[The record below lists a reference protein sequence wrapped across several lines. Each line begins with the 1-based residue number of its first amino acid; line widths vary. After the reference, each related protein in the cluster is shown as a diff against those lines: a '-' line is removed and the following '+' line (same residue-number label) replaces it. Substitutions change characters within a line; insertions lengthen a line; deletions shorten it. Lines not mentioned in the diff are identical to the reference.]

1 MGVIAKFLELQDALA
16 KVVLLLDVQ
25 DTHVW
30 RFSVSGQ
37 YTAPS
42 TYEGFFPRALLFLNL
57 EAHLEIL
64 GARQV
69 PFHHV
74 AGST

>member
-1 MGVIAKFLELQDALA
+1 VGVIAKFLELQDALA
-16 KVVLLLDVQ
+16 KVVLQLDVQ

-42 TYEGFFPRALLFLNL
+42 TYEGFFPGLYYF
-57 EAHLEIL
+57 
-64 GARQV
+64 
-69 PFHHV
+69 
-74 AGST
+74 

>member
-16 KVVLLLDVQ
+16 KVVLQLDVQ

-42 TYEGFFPRALLFLNL
+42 TYEGFFPRALLF
-57 EAHLEIL
+57 
-64 GARQV
+64 
-69 PFHHV
+69 
-74 AGST
+74 